1 MNFKQIIP
9 RISRILGQILQF
21 SGLWGTRGFEIRV
34 RVSPG
39 LVISCFFV
47 FGSNRV
53 QEKRPKPVGFSG
65 SGKPDH
71 ALLNLM
77 MI

>member
-34 RVSPG
+34 RV
-39 LVISCFFV
+39 LVGFEYYQMI
-47 FGSNRV
+47 GSNSGSGL
-53 QEKRPKPVGFSG
+53 KKTSKPAGFSG

-71 ALLNLM
+71 ALM
-77 MI
+77 